1 MGPVMI
7 VRYIKNED
15 VAQINALY
23 DKAELE
29 EPTLTETTLVAI
41 EEGEVLAI
49 FSARQECHVEWICR
63 DDFKGH
69 RAGQKVFVAGENMLK
84 AGGNSRYEV
93 GILISREKM
102 VKVAQTAGFKTEGQM
117 LWEKELD
124 EIVR

>member
-1 MGPVMI
+1 ML
-7 VRYIKNED
+7 VRYITEED
-15 VAQINALY
+15 VVQVNALY
-23 DKAELE
+23 DKAGLVK
-29 EPTLTETTLVAI
+29 PILTEATLVAI

-49 FSARQECHVEWICR
+49 FSARQECHVEWMCR

-69 RAGQKVFVAGENMLK
+69 RAGQKVFNAGENMLK
-84 AGGNSRYEV
+84 DGGSSRYEV

>member
-1 MGPVMI
+1 MI
-7 VRYIKNED
+7 VRYIKEGD
-15 VAQINALY
+15 IAQINAMY
-23 DKAELE
+23 DKAKLE
-29 EPTLTETTLVAI
+29 NPLLTETTLVAI
-41 EEGEVLAI
+41 EDGEVLAV

-84 AGGNSRYEV
+84 ASGTTRYEA
-93 GILISREKM
+93 GILITRDRM
-102 VKVAQTAGFKTEGQM
+102 VKVAQTAGLKTEGQM